1 MEKNERSDV
10 VADPNSIVIDGN
22 ATGGPRNNNEYATNA
37 GNTTKVQPTSPQNQA
52 TSYRSGFGNYPA
64 QDDILRPDGE
74 NKEYETIKADEANSQ
89 DGKDNNGSEGS
100 SRRLAVRENEF
111 TAEQKAK
118 LDNIINIFKNN
129 DDAKH
134 RFKKDNNK
142 YK

>member
-1 MEKNERSDV
+1 M
-10 VADPNSIVIDGN
+10 
-22 ATGGPRNNNEYATNA
+22 
-37 GNTTKVQPTSPQNQA
+37 
-52 TSYRSGFGNYPA
+52 
-64 QDDILRPDGE
+64 RPDGA
-74 NKEYETIKADEANSQ
+74 NKEYDTIKADQAQFNLGGSQ
-89 DGKDNNGSEGS
+89 DGRDLNNGSEVS